1 MEISNLSNAE
11 FITLVIR
18 ILKELIEYGNNIK
31 EEMKVTLS
39 EIKKNLQGTTNE
51 GEEAR
56 IQINN
61 LEHKEE
67 ISIQS
72 EQQEEIRIQ
81 KNKDSIRALWTSPNV

>member
-1 MEISNLSNAE
+1 MN
-11 FITLVIR
+11 
-18 ILKELIEYGNNIK
+18 
-31 EEMKVTLS
+31 VTLS

-72 EQQEEIRIQ
+72 EQQEGKRI
-81 KNKDSIRALWTSPNV
+81 